1 MVDTHIHLDADQYA
15 DADQLIK
22 RALAAG
28 IEALIVPGVGPDS
41 NARVLALARRF
52 PSIVHPALG
61 FHPEREELTDGD
73 LAETIAAL
81 RTERGRICALGE
93 VGLPYYSATARE
105 PAVQEA
111 ARIALFRFAQIAAEE
126 DLALIIHAPHETA
139 AVAFDVLRTVG
150 ARHAVFHWHKGT
162 AQVTE
167 AILAAGYHVS
177 LTPEV
182 VYRERDRVLA
192 AMVPLDQL
200 LVETDGPWPY
210 SGPFEGQPTEPP
222 MIALAINAIAEVRK
236 QSPESVREAT
246 VRNAKRLF
254 RI

>member
-15 DADQLIK
+15 NADQLIK

-28 IEALIVPGVGPDS
+28 VEALIVPGVGPDS

-52 PSIVHPALG
+52 PSTVHPALG

-73 LAETIAAL
+73 LADTIVSL
-81 RTERGRICALGE
+81 RTERRRICALGE
-93 VGLPYYSATARE
+93 VGLPYYAATARE
-105 PAVQEA
+105 RVVKEA
-111 ARIALFRFAQIAAEE
+111 ARLAFFRFAQIAVEE

-139 AVAFDVLRTVG
+139 AVALDVLRTVG
-150 ARHAVFHWHKGT
+150 VRRAVFHWHKGT

-167 AILAAGYHVS
+167 AILSAGYHVS

-182 VYRERDRVLA
+182 VYRERDQVLA
-192 AMVPLDQL
+192 AMVPIDQL

-222 MIALAINAIAEVRK
+222 MIALAIDAIARVRK

>member
-1 MVDTHIHLDADQYA
+1 MVDTHIHLDAEQYA
-15 DADQLIK
+15 DADQLVK

-28 IEALIVPGVGPDS
+28 VEALIVPGVGPDS

-52 PSIVHPALG
+52 PGTVHPALG

-73 LAETIAAL
+73 LAETIVTL
-81 RTERGRICALGE
+81 RTERRRICALGE
-93 VGLPYYSATARE
+93 VGLPYYAATAHE
-105 PAVQEA
+105 PVVQEA
-111 ARIALFRFAQIAAEE
+111 ARLALFRFAQIAVEE
-126 DLALIIHAPHETA
+126 DLALIVHAPHETA
-139 AVAFDVLRTVG
+139 AVACDVLRTVG
-150 ARHAVFHWHKGT
+150 VRRAVFHWHKGT
-162 AQVTE
+162 PQVTE
-167 AILAAGYHVS
+167 AILSAGYHVS

-192 AMVPLDQL
+192 AMVPVDQL
-200 LVETDGPWPY
+200 LVETDGPWLY

-222 MIALAINAIAEVRK
+222 MIALVIDAIAQVRK
-236 QSPESVREAT
+236 QSPKSVREAT